1 MLETGLKG
9 TRAMVVTEA
18 DSAKH
23 IGSGT
28 VLVLSTPMMIALF
41 EKTCRLSVKPFL
53 EEGQETVGTL
63 VNVSHVAATPVG
75 LTVRCESELVEIDR
89 RRLVFKVDVYD
100 PEGLVGEGTHE
111 RFIIDEAKFQAKAE
125 SKKNNQ

>member
-18 DSAKH
+18 ESAKH

-28 VLVLSTPMMIALF
+28 VLVLSTPMMIALI

-53 EEGQETVGTL
+53 DKGQETVGTH
-63 VNVSHVAATPVG
+63 VNVSHMAATPLG
-75 LTVRCESELVEIDR
+75 MTVRCDSELIEVDR
-89 RRLVFKVDVYD
+89 RRLLFKVAVYD
-100 PEGLVGEGTHE
+100 EDGLVGEGTHE
-111 RFIIDEAKFQAKAE
+111 RFIIDEARFQAKAE
-125 SKKNNQ
+125 AKKNK